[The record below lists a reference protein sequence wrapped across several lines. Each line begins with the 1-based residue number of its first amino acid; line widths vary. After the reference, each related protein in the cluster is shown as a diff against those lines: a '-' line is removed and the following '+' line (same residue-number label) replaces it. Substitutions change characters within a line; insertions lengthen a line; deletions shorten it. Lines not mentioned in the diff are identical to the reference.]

1 MVIVE
6 LSSASP
12 LVETPLELTCNPAA
26 SDILITTPA
35 AGIVLGKDSTSAITS
50 NPPIGA
56 ICAAT

>member
-12 LVETPLELTCNPAA
+12 LVDTPLELTCSPAA

-35 AGIVLGKDSTSAITS
+35 GGIVLGNDSSSAITS
-50 NPPIGA
+50 RPPIGA